1 MNGLSEKLSAIK
13 REILDGMEAL
23 ESSKA
28 VYEFKKTFLDSKN
41 GKIGQ
46 LMKEM
51 KNIPPAEKANY
62 GKSVNELKTWAL
74 AQFEEADAKMKEKE
88 LLQRYEMKKSI
99 SLCRLKKS

>member
-13 REILDGMEAL
+13 QEILDGMESL
-23 ESSKA
+23 DSSKA

-51 KNIPPAEKANY
+51 KNIPPAEKAEY
-62 GKSVNELKTWAL
+62 GKNVNELKTWATE
-74 AQFEEADAKMKEKE
+74 QFDEMDARMKEKE
-88 LLQRYEMKKSI
+88 LLQR
-99 SLCRLKKS
+99 